1 MHNNLNNLQ
10 EIIREIYSKENNQN
24 KSVKIIAVS
33 KTFGMEK
40 IIPLIESGHIHF
52 GENKV
57 QEAQNKWPDVL
68 MKNKNIK
75 LHMLGKLQTNKVKY
89 AVKLFDYIHSIDSVK
104 LANKI
109 DVEQKKI
116 NKDIGLFIQVNVD
129 DEKQKNGIELSELEM
144 FYNQLV
150 NNMKM
155 NVVGLMCIPSVN
167 SNIDVAYE
175 KMKKM
180 KIKLGLTELSMGMS
194 SDYLEAI
201 KFSSTFVRI
210 GSKIFGKRT

>member
-167 SNIDVAYE
+167 SNIEVAYE